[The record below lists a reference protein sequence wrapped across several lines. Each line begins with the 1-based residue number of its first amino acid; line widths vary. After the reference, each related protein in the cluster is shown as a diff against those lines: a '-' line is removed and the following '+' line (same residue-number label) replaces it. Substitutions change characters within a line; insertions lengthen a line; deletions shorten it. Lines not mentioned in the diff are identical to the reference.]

1 MKVLCIESTPKPLER
16 SYGKRMVQAFVE
28 EYRKNNPGDTVDIL
42 DLYEEHY
49 PHLKYEEIEMALA
62 EGRGKMVEEAEKF
75 KSYDKYII
83 GAPMWNLGVPS
94 ALKSYIDHIVVS
106 GVTFKYNSLGIPTG
120 LLKNKSVFYIGTR
133 GGYYP
138 FPVSLFAHD
147 MSYIKFILRFIGV
160 KKFKGFLLDGIDQ
173 RPERVAKRFEKTLE
187 RIRGHARRF

>member
-1 MKVLCIESTPKPLER
+1 MKVLCIESTPKPLDK
-16 SYGKRMVQAFVE
+16 SYGRRMVRAFVE
-28 EYRKNNPGDTVDIL
+28 EYKKSNPEDTVDL
-42 DLYEEHY
+42 LNLYEIHY
-49 PHLKYEEIEMALA
+49 PPLSYEDIEEALT
-62 EGRGKMVEEAEKF
+62 EGRGRMVEEAEKF

-83 GAPMWNLGVPS
+83 GAPMWNLGIPS

-106 GVTFKYNSLGIPTG
+106 RVTFKYNKLGIPTG

-147 MSYIKFILRFIGV
+147 VSYVKFILKFIGI

-173 RPERVAKRFEKTLE
+173 KPERVAKKFEKTLE
-187 RIRGHARRF
+187 RVRSHARRF